1 MPRQCEK
8 PENRIGKTNIVPTP
22 YFLSAFVWEL
32 GSTRICFMTIKIL
45 IISLFL
51 SGFGGAYAQKS
62 IDLIFKYNGF
72 TDDPYKL
79 SFIASNLSS
88 NGGEEAIAKLSAYY
102 VQNEKEILYSFDCNT
117 FLQYINEIAKAK
129 EERKQQMAA
138 GWNILINATAMGI
151 VAGKQRQAEIDNQK
165 MMQQAERQAQMDRLK
180 AQNKQK
186 AEAFNKMQ
194 NSSYRTSD
202 GQQAHNTQ
210 NSYNDLLTSDG
221 AWNTQVQMWVQQY
234 GVEKTREIVKQKKT
248 NDYQQSIQTNNN
260 YSQNQSNNGNIIS
273 AVTSNRQQIKIK
285 VQGNVIIAYSNGIDQ
300 VGKQNWVSVVPNAGI
315 SKTGAGSLYSSG
327 NLSKEFSYTASL
339 NGMQIYFDM

>member
-1 MPRQCEK
+1 M
-8 PENRIGKTNIVPTP
+8 
-22 YFLSAFVWEL
+22 
-32 GSTRICFMTIKIL
+32 
-45 IISLFL
+45 FL
-51 SGFGGAYAQKS
+51 SGFSGAYAQKT

-88 NGGEEAIAKLSAYY
+88 NGGEEEIAKLSAYY

-129 EERKQQMAA
+129 EERKQQMTA
-138 GWNILINATAMGI
+138 GWNILMNATVTGVA
-151 VAGKQRQAEIDNQK
+151 AGKQRQAEINNQRALQK
-165 MMQQAERQAQMDRLK
+165 AEQQAQMDRLK

-210 NSYNDLLTSDG
+210 NDYSDLLTSDG

-234 GVEKTREIVKQKKT
+234 GVKKTREIVKQKKA

-260 YSQNQSNNGNIIS
+260 NSQNQSNNGNIIS

-285 VQGNVIIAYSNGIDQ
+285 VQGNVIIAYSNEIDQ
-300 VGKQNWVSVVPNAGI
+300 IGRQNWVPVVPNVGI

-327 NLSKEFSYTASL
+327 NLSKEFSYTANL